1 MNCDRKPPNNFRSLW
16 SIDPEITFLNHG
28 SFGACPIAVQQEQQ
42 AWRDRLE
49 RDPMRFF
56 VWDYEELIDRSRA
69 AIAAFVKANP
79 ADLVFV
85 PNATAGVNAVLRSLN
100 LRPGDELLTT
110 SHEYN
115 ASRNAL
121 NFVAEQAGAIVV
133 VADIPFP
140 IESANQAIESVLS
153 KVTDKTR
160 LLLID
165 HVTSQT
171 GLVLPIAPIISKLN
185 AQNIETLVDGAHA
198 PGMLPLDLKSLGA
211 TYYTGN
217 VHKWLCAPK
226 SAAFLYVDRAHQSQ
240 IRPLAISH
248 GANSLRQD
256 RSRFQLE
263 FDWTGTADSS
273 AVLSI
278 PKAIDYLGS
287 LLPGGWLELMQHNQK
302 LAIAARNLLCD
313 ALQIVLPCPQ
323 EMLGSMAVIPLPN
336 GDCEGLYRVL
346 VDRFFIQV
354 QLQAW
359 PHPPQRVLRISAQLY
374 NQIADYEYLANALQ
388 ELLHER

>member
-1 MNCDRKPPNNFRSLW
+1 MISHSSFRSHW
-16 SIDPEITFLNHG
+16 SIDPAITFLNHG

-56 VWDYEELIDRSRA
+56 VWDYEELLDRSREA
-69 AIAAFVKANP
+69 MAAFVEADA

-85 PNATAGVNAVLRSLN
+85 PNATAGVNAVLRSLHV
-100 LRPGDELLTT
+100 RPGDELLTT

-121 NFVAEQAGAIVV
+121 DFVAAQAGAIVT
-133 VADIPFP
+133 VAELPFP
-140 IESANQAIESVLS
+140 IESADQVIEFVLA

-171 GLVLPIAPIISKLN
+171 GLVLPIEPIISKLS
-185 AQNIETLVDGAHA
+185 AAGIATLVDGAHA
-198 PGMLPLDLKSLGA
+198 PGMLPLNLKKLGA

-217 VHKWLCAPK
+217 AHKWLCAPK
-226 SAAFLYVDRAHQSQ
+226 SAAFLVVDRAQQSQ

-263 FDWTGTADSS
+263 FDWTGTADPS
-273 AVLSI
+273 AVFSI
-278 PKAIDYLGS
+278 PKAIEYLGS
-287 LLPGGWLELMQHNQK
+287 LLPGGWPELMQHNRN
-302 LAIAARNLLCD
+302 LAIAARHLLCD
-313 ALQIVLPCPQ
+313 ALKISPPCPAA
-323 EMLGSMAVIPLPN
+323 MLGAMAAIPLPD
-336 GDCEGLYRVL
+336 GDCELLYRQL
-346 VDRFFIQV
+346 VDRAIQV

-359 PHPPQRVLRISAQLY
+359 PRSPKRILRISAQLY
-374 NQIADYEYLANALQ
+374 NQLADYECLATALQ
-388 ELLHER
+388 ILHQSY

>member
-1 MNCDRKPPNNFRSLW
+1 M
-16 SIDPEITFLNHG
+16 
-28 SFGACPIAVQQEQQ
+28 Q
-42 AWRDRLE
+42 
-49 RDPMRFF
+49 FF
-56 VWDYEELIDRSRA
+56 VSDYEKLLDRSRDA
-69 AIAAFVKANP
+69 MAAFVKADA

-85 PNATAGVNAVLRSLN
+85 PNATAGVNAVLRSLDF
-100 LRPGDELLTT
+100 RPGDQLLTT

-121 NFVAEQAGAIVV
+121 DFVAAQTGAIVT
-133 VADIPFP
+133 VANLPFP
-140 IESANQAIESVLS
+140 IESANQVIESVLA

-171 GLVLPIAPIISKLN
+171 GLVLPIEPIISKLN
-185 AQNIETLVDGAHA
+185 AVGIETLVDGAHA
-198 PGMLPLDLKSLGA
+198 PGMLPLNLKELGA

-226 SAAFLYVDRAHQSQ
+226 SAAFLVVDRARQSQ
-240 IRPLAISH
+240 IRPLAMSH

-256 RSRFQLE
+256 RTRFQLE
-263 FDWTGTADSS
+263 FDWTGTADPS
-273 AVLSI
+273 AVFSI

-287 LLPGGWLELMQHNQK
+287 LLPEGWSELMQHNRN

-313 ALQIVLPCPQ
+313 ALQISPPCPT
-323 EMLGSMAVIPLPN
+323 EMLGSMAVLSLPN
-336 GDCEGLYRVL
+336 GDCESLYRQL
-346 VDRFFIQV
+346 VDRAIQV

-359 PHPPQRVLRISAQLY
+359 PRSPQRILRISAQLY
-374 NQIADYEYLANALQ
+374 NQISDYEYLATALQ
-388 ELLHER
+388 ELLPLN

>member
-1 MNCDRKPPNNFRSLW
+1 
-16 SIDPEITFLNHG
+16 
-28 SFGACPIAVQQEQQ
+28 
-42 AWRDRLE
+42 
-49 RDPMRFF
+49 MRFF
-56 VWDYEELIDRSRA
+56 VWDYEGLIDRSRE
-69 AIAAFVKANP
+69 AIAAFANANS

-85 PNATAGVNAVLRSLN
+85 PNATAGVNSVLRSLD

-121 NFVAEQAGAIVV
+121 DFVAERAGAIVV

-140 IESANQAIESVLS
+140 IESANQVVESVLS

-171 GLVLPIAPIISKLN
+171 GLVLPIEPIISKLN
-185 AQNIETLVDGAHA
+185 AQGIDTLVDGAHA
-198 PGMLPLDLKSLGA
+198 PGMLPLDLKKLGA

-217 VHKWLCAPK
+217 VHKWMSAPK
-226 SAAFLYVDRAHQSQ
+226 SAAFLVVDRARQSQ

-248 GANSLRQD
+248 GANSSRQD

-263 FDWTGTADSS
+263 FDWTGTADPSPI
-273 AVLSI
+273 LSI
-278 PKAIDYLGS
+278 PKAIDYLSS
-287 LLPGGWLELMQHNQK
+287 LLPGGWLELMQHNRK
-302 LAIAARNLLCD
+302 LAIAGRNLLCD
-313 ALQIVLPCPQ
+313 ALKISPPCPE
-323 EMLGSMAVIPLPN
+323 EMLGAMAAISLPD
-336 GDCEGLYRVL
+336 GDCESLYGKL
-346 VDRFFIQV
+346 VNRFSIQV

-359 PHPPQRVLRISAQLY
+359 PRSPQRILRISAQLY
-374 NQIADYEYLANALQ
+374 NQLADYEYLANALQ
-388 ELLHER
+388 EILNEA

>member
-1 MNCDRKPPNNFRSLW
+1 MNCDRKPSNSFRSLW
-16 SIDPEITFLNHG
+16 SIAPTITFLNHG

-42 AWRDRLE
+42 AWRDQLE

-56 VWDYEELIDRSRA
+56 VSDYEALIDRSRE
-69 AIAAFVKANP
+69 AIAAFVDANP

-85 PNATAGVNAVLRSLN
+85 PNATAGVNAVLRSID

-121 NFVAEQAGAIVV
+121 DFVAERAGAIVV

-140 IESANQAIESVLS
+140 IESSDQVVESVLA

-171 GLVLPIAPIISKLN
+171 GLVLPIEPIISKLA
-185 AQNIETLVDGAHA
+185 AQGIETLVDGAHA
-198 PGMLPLDLKSLGA
+198 PGMLPLNLKNLGA

-217 VHKWLCAPK
+217 IHKWMSAPK
-226 SAAFLYVDRAHQSQ
+226 SAAFLVVDRARQAQ

-263 FDWTGTADSS
+263 FDWTGTADPS

-287 LLPGGWLELMQHNQK
+287 LLPGGWPELMQHNRK

-313 ALQIVLPCPQ
+313 ALQISPPCPK
-323 EMLGSMAVIPLPN
+323 EMLGAMAVITLPN
-336 GDCEGLYRVL
+336 GNCESLYRKL
-346 VDRFFIQV
+346 VDRFSIQV

-359 PHPPQRVLRISAQLY
+359 PHSPQRILRISAQLY
-374 NQIADYEYLANALQ
+374 NQIGDYDYLANALQ
-388 ELLHER
+388 ELLIEE

>member
-1 MNCDRKPPNNFRSLW
+1 MSHSDWRSLW
-16 SIDPEITFLNHG
+16 SIDPAITFLNHG

-42 AWRDRLE
+42 MWRDRLE

-56 VWDYEELIDRSRA
+56 VSDYEKLLDRSRQTM
-69 AIAAFVKANP
+69 AAFVGADA

-100 LRPGDELLTT
+100 LRPGDEVLTT

-121 NFVAEQAGAIVV
+121 DFVAAQSGAIVT
-133 VADIPFP
+133 VAELPFP
-140 IESANQAIESVLS
+140 IESASQVIESVSS

-171 GLVLPIAPIISKLN
+171 GLVLPIEPIISKLN
-185 AQNIETLVDGAHA
+185 AAGIETLVDGAHT
-198 PGMLPLDLKSLGA
+198 PGMLPLNLKKLGA

-226 SAAFLYVDRAHQSQ
+226 SAAFLVADRARQSQ

-256 RSRFQLE
+256 KSRFQLE
-263 FDWTGTADSS
+263 FDWTGTADPS
-273 AVLSI
+273 AVFCI
-278 PKAIDYLGS
+278 PKAIEYLGS
-287 LLPGGWLELMQHNQK
+287 LLPGGWPELMQHNRN
-302 LAIAARNLLCD
+302 LAIAARDLLCD
-313 ALQIVLPCPQ
+313 ALQISPPCPA
-323 EMLGSMAVIPLPN
+323 EMLGSMAVLSLPN
-336 GDCEGLYRVL
+336 GDCESLYRQL
-346 VDRFFIQV
+346 VDRAIQV

-359 PHPPQRVLRISAQLY
+359 PRSPQRILRISAQLY
-374 NQIADYEYLANALQ
+374 NQLSNYEYLATMLQ
-388 ELLHER
+388 EILSLD